1 MAKVYTG
8 KDGRLLIDGTEQI
21 KVTNWSLTGNL
32 ETLETTS
39 LGDSQ
44 RTFVP
49 GVQEFNGSATLLYY
63 NTSDNQGFSLNPG
76 AERNDA
82 ATALKKVLKIS
93 GVTDSDTVD
102 LRLRLVEGA
111 TNHDVRL
118 TAYITSVSFGA
129 SVGEVSSA
137 QISFQGTGALTE
149 VTI

>member
-1 MAKVYTG
+1 MAKIYTG
-8 KDGRLLIDGTEQI
+8 RDGRLLIDGLEQV
-21 KVTNWSLTGNL
+21 KVTNWSMTGNL

-44 RTFVP
+44 RTYVP

-63 NTSDNQGFSLNPG
+63 NDGTG
-76 AERNDA
+76 RNDA
-82 ATALKKVLKIS
+82 AAALKKILKIS

-102 LRLRLVEGA
+102 LRLRLVEGNA
-111 TNHDVRL
+111 NHDVRL

-137 QISFQGTGALTE
+137 QISFQGTGALSE

>member
-8 KDGRLLIDGTEQI
+8 RDGRLLIDGTEQI
-21 KVTNWSLTGNL
+21 KVTNWSMTGNL

-44 RTFVP
+44 RTYVP

-63 NTSDNQGFSLNPG
+63 NDGTG
-76 AERNDA
+76 RNDA
-82 ATALKKVLKIS
+82 ATALKKVLKIGS
-93 GVTDSDTVD
+93 VSESDTVD
-102 LRLRLVEGA
+102 LRLRLVEGS

-137 QISFQGTGALTE
+137 QISFQGTGALTA

>member
-21 KVTNWSLTGNL
+21 KVTNWSMTGNL

-63 NTSDNQGFSLNPG
+63 NDGTG
-76 AERNDA
+76 RNDA
-82 ATALKKVLKIS
+82 ATALKKILKVA

-102 LRLRLVEGA
+102 LRLRLVEGNS
-111 TNHDVRL
+111 NHDVRL

>member
-1 MAKVYTG
+1 MAKIYTG
-8 KDGRLLIDGTEQI
+8 RDGRLLIDGLEQV
-21 KVTNWSLTGNL
+21 KVTNWSMTGNL

-44 RTFVP
+44 RTYVP

-63 NTSDNQGFSLNPG
+63 NDGTG
-76 AERNDA
+76 RNDA
-82 ATALKKVLKIS
+82 AAALKKVLKIS

-102 LRLRLVEGA
+102 LRLRLVEGNV
-111 TNHDVRL
+111 NHDVRL

-137 QISFQGTGALTE
+137 QINFQGTGALSE

>member
-8 KDGRLLIDGTEQI
+8 RDGRLLIDGTEQI
-21 KVTNWSLTGNL
+21 KVTNWSMTGNL

-44 RTFVP
+44 RSYAP
-49 GVQEFNGSATLLYY
+49 GVQEFNGSATILYY
-63 NTSDNQGFSLNPG
+63 NDGTG
-76 AERNDA
+76 RNDA
-82 ATALKKVLKIS
+82 ATALRKVLRVA
-93 GVTDSDTVD
+93 GVEDADTVTM
-102 LRLRLVEGA
+102 RLRLIEGS
-111 TNHDVRL
+111 TNHDVAM

-149 VTI
+149 VTL

>member
-8 KDGRLLIDGTEQI
+8 RDGRLLLDGTEQI
-21 KVTNWSLTGNL
+21 KVTNWSMTGNL

-44 RTFVP
+44 RTYVP

-63 NTSDNQGFSLNPG
+63 NDG
-76 AERNDA
+76 AGRNDA
-82 ATALKKVLKIS
+82 ATALKKVLRIS
-93 GVTDSDTVD
+93 GVTDSDTVT
-102 LRLRLVEGA
+102 LRLRLTDGN
-111 TNHDVRL
+111 TDQDVAL

-137 QISFQGTGALTE
+137 QISFQGTGALTA

>member
-21 KVTNWSLTGNL
+21 KVSSWNMTGNL
-32 ETLETTS
+32 ETLETTT

-49 GVQEFNGSATLLYY
+49 GVQEFSGSASLLYY
-63 NTSDNQGFSLNPG
+63 NDGTG
-76 AERNDA
+76 RNDA
-82 ATALKKVLKIS
+82 ATALKKVLKIA
-93 GVTDSDTVD
+93 GVGETDTVD
-102 LRLRLVEGA
+102 LRLRLVEGN

-129 SVGEVSSA
+129 SVGEVSRA
-137 QISFQGTGALTE
+137 DISFQGTGALTA

>member
-8 KDGRLLIDGTEQI
+8 RDGRLLIDGATQI

-32 ETLETTS
+32 EVLETTT

-44 RTFVP
+44 RSYTP
-49 GVQEFNGSATLLYY
+49 GVQEFSGSATLLYY
-63 NTSDNQGFSLNPG
+63 KDDTGK
-76 AERNDA
+76 NDA
-82 ATALKKVLKIS
+82 ATALKKVLRVS
-93 GVTDSDTVD
+93 GVSANDTVD
-102 LRLRLVEGA
+102 MRLRLVDG
-111 TNHDVRL
+111 NSNSDVRL

-137 QISFQGTGALTE
+137 QISFQATGALTA